1 MPADR
6 KSKTKRRQDDGF
18 KQSRFDLKWTPPVE
32 STLQT
37 IEFTP
42 NVTPTTFT
50 EDTPPP
56 LQPATA
62 YIFPPEEETFAN
74 ENPKPR
80 GRKGSGY
87 IPRPPNAFI
96 LFRSSFIKSQH
107 VTSDVETNHSTL
119 SKIIGMTWQNLP
131 NGERQAWHLKAKEA
145 QEEHKRRWP
154 QYAFR
159 PVTNKSQKKKR
170 RVRETEPKD
179 IKRCE
184 KIVELLCNGKKGDEL
199 KVAVKDFDKSHVPE
213 FITRFEAPIT
223 ERAYRRSSSAPLPD
237 TDHEQSKQEFR
248 PSAIPHRKRSS
259 SVEPDDLITRV
270 EIKLP
275 MSGLAQFDA
284 THSFDSSPSTPGHS
298 SPVQQREGYINFDD
312 YAFGGLPVSEPFHSF
327 PHSFVSVTPSPPP
340 HEFTGISQL
349 ISPRKPSQAGLSIT
363 TALLE
368 HWINSQP
375 SPAPAMPESPAYYS
389 SGASSPSEAI
399 TPFDES
405 FPQTHCAFEQQG
417 EESYTYGAQTAGYS
431 FADISSPVS
440 PSTPA
445 TYSYYDVQSP
455 LKDDAFQYPP
465 HMGMDFSVFGLQP
478 PFTA

>member
-1 MPADR
+1 MSRRYIRRDGPQRRSTVRTYYLLKYKTRRPSHRSPLLLARWLHPVHPATVR
-6 KSKTKRRQDDGF
+6 SKAHRSPQSQIDHARRSQEQIEASARQWSVFLLPPSCHSQSISESRSTFLSSPDF
-18 KQSRFDLKWTPPVE
+18 KQSHFDLKWAPPVE
-32 STLQT
+32 STPQN

-50 EDTPPP
+50 DDTPPL

-62 YIFPPEEETFAN
+62 YIFPPEEEAFAN

-154 QYAFR
+154 QYSFR
-159 PVTNKSQKKKR
+159 PVTNKAQKKKR

-199 KVAVKDFDKSHVPE
+199 KHAVKDFDKSHVPE

-237 TDHEQSKQEFR
+237 TDYEQGRQSFR
-248 PSAIPHRKRSS
+248 PSALPHRKRSS
-259 SVEPDDLITRV
+259 SVEPEDLASTA

-275 MSGLAQFDA
+275 MSGLSHFD
-284 THSFDSSPSTPGHS
+284 SVLPLDSSPSTPGHS
-298 SPVQQREGYINFDD
+298 TPGPHTEGYI
-312 YAFGGLPVSEPFHSF
+312 VSPFSQFNH
-327 PHSFVSVTPSPPP
+327 
-340 HEFTGISQL
+340 FTCI
-349 ISPRKPSQAGLSIT
+349 
-363 TALLE
+363 
-368 HWINSQP
+368 
-375 SPAPAMPESPAYYS
+375 
-389 SGASSPSEAI
+389 SGAL
-399 TPFDES
+399 
-405 FPQTHCAFEQQG
+405 AF
-417 EESYTYGAQTAGYS
+417 
-431 FADISSPVS
+431 
-440 PSTPA
+440 
-445 TYSYYDVQSP
+445 
-455 LKDDAFQYPP
+455 
-465 HMGMDFSVFGLQP
+465 
-478 PFTA
+478 

>member
-1 MPADR
+1 M
-6 KSKTKRRQDDGF
+6 
-18 KQSRFDLKWTPPVE
+18 E

-50 EDTPPP
+50 DDSPPP

-107 VTSDVETNHSTL
+107 VTSEVETNHSTL

-131 NGERQAWHLKAKEA
+131 NDERQAWHIKAKEA

-159 PVTNKSQKKKR
+159 PVTNKAQKKKR

-179 IKRCE
+179 MKRCE

-199 KVAVKDFDKSHVPE
+199 KHAVKDFDKSHVPE

-237 TDHEQSKQEFR
+237 TDYEQLKQSFK
-248 PSAIPHRKRSS
+248 PSALPHRKRSS
-259 SVEPDDLITRV
+259 SVEPEGPSSAA

-275 MSGLAQFDA
+275 SSGLAQFDG
-284 THSFDSSPSTPGHS
+284 TLTFDSSPSTPGHS
-298 SPVQQREGYINFDD
+298 TPFPQRDGYIVSPLILKSSHLPSGVS
-312 YAFGGLPVSEPFHSF
+312 AFLIKLYLLYRISATTLLAGLPFPIPSIPSHTHSPASLLRPHRTSSLTSANSF
-327 PHSFVSVTPSPPP
+327 PRASRRTVC
-340 HEFTGISQL
+340 
-349 ISPRKPSQAGLSIT
+349 LSRQRS
-363 TALLE
+363 L
-368 HWINSQP
+368 
-375 SPAPAMPESPAYYS
+375 S
-389 SGASSPSEAI
+389 SG
-399 TPFDES
+399 
-405 FPQTHCAFEQQG
+405 
-417 EESYTYGAQTAGYS
+417 
-431 FADISSPVS
+431 
-440 PSTPA
+440 
-445 TYSYYDVQSP
+445 
-455 LKDDAFQYPP
+455 
-465 HMGMDFSVFGLQP
+465 
-478 PFTA
+478 